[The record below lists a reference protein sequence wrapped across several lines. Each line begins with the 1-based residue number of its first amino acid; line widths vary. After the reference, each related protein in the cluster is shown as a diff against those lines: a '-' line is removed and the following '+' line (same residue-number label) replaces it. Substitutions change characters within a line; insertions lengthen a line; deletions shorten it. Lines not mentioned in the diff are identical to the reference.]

1 VTEAGEERV
10 AVDALRPGDRIR
22 VRPGERIAAD
32 GIVLEGDASVSEAEI
47 TGEPLP
53 ATRGPGDA
61 VAACTLNLDGSLLVE
76 VKRTG
81 ADTTVAR
88 VVRLVEEAR
97 AGKYP
102 FAQLVDRLSAAF
114 VPFVLALAAAT
125 FGYWTYRAGVGEGV
139 LNSLSV
145 LLIACPCAIGI
156 ATPLACTAAAGRAAA
171 AGVLV
176 RSGEA
181 FERLSRAKRAFL
193 DKTGTLTKGELEL
206 ASVAPAAGRTEES
219 LFALAAAVEESSE
232 HPVAVAI
239 RRDAARRGVSP
250 LPVSA
255 FRAFPGRGVEAVLA
269 FGAGDGFRAEAP
281 GISLV
286 RIGTP
291 SYVGGPAETDGANGA
306 NGANGTVV
314 QVAVDGEYVGSLTFR
329 DEVRPSARA
338 AVAGLEAKGLA
349 VEVLSGDRAPSV
361 AAFAAGFPGLATS
374 AGLVPEEKL
383 ARVRA
388 SIAAG
393 DEPLM
398 VGDGI
403 NDAPALSGAGIG
415 VTLESGTD
423 LAREVSDVTILGGD
437 LSKLPWTVGLARRTV
452 AVARV
457 NLFWAFFYNGI
468 GLALAVTGHLHPL
481 FGAVAMMG
489 SSLFVVVHSQRLS
502 RYPLPGT
509 ES

>member
-10 AVDALRPGDRIR
+10 AVNDLRRGDRIR

-32 GIVLEGDASVSEAEI
+32 GIVLDGEASVSEAEI
-47 TGEPLP
+47 TGESLP
-53 ATRGPGDA
+53 TTRGPGDT

-76 VKRTG
+76 VRRTG
-81 ADTTVAR
+81 AETTVAR
-88 VVRLVEEAR
+88 IVRLVEEAR

-102 FAQLVDRLSAAF
+102 FARLVDRFSAGF
-114 VPFVLALAAAT
+114 VPFVLSLAAAT
-125 FGYWTYRAGVGEGV
+125 FGYWTYHAGVGEGV
-139 LNSLSV
+139 LSSLSV

-156 ATPLACTAAAGRAAA
+156 ATPLACTAAAGRAAL

-181 FERLSRAKRAFL
+181 FERLARAKRAFL

-206 ASVAPAAGRTEES
+206 ASVAPAADLTEES
-219 LFALAAAVEESSE
+219 LFALAAAVEERSE
-232 HPVAVAI
+232 HPVAAAI
-239 RRDAARRGVSP
+239 RRESARRGVA
-250 LPVSA
+250 LIPVSA

-269 FGAGDGFRAEAP
+269 FRAGGGSRSEGSGVF
-281 GISLV
+281 LV
-286 RIGTP
+286 RVGTT
-291 SYVGGPAETDGANGA
+291 SFVGGPAET
-306 NGANGTVV
+306 NGTDGIVV
-314 QVAVDGEYVGSLTFR
+314 HVAVDGAYAGSLGFR
-329 DEVRPSARA
+329 DEVRASARA

-349 VEVLSGDRAPSV
+349 VEVLSGDRSTSV
-361 AAFAAGFPGLATS
+361 AAFAAAFPGLAT
-374 AGLVPEEKL
+374 AGGLLPEEKL

-393 DEPLM
+393 EDPLM

-423 LAREVSDVTILGGD
+423 IAREVSDVTILGGD

-452 AVARV
+452 AVARM

-481 FGAVAMMG
+481 FGAVAMMA
-489 SSLFVVVHSQRLS
+489 SSLLVVVHSQRLS
-502 RYPLPGT
+502 RYPLPAR
-509 ES
+509 EA